1 MLTIDQLEKYETL
14 DVESSVKTSTS
25 QYGKK
30 LKIKH
35 AIFNKLAKI
44 DEDYFSANFEKVVNK
59 KASLK
64 TIVTQF
70 QEVKDIADDTVAQL
84 KNKDIVGR
92 NICSIVIW

>member
-70 QEVKDIADDTVAQL
+70 QEVKDIADVSSLLTRISGFQTVESL
-84 KNKDIVGR
+84 KLQ
-92 NICSIVIW
+92 